1 MPIYAI
7 HIVKT
12 ICETMEIEA
21 DSPEEAENI
30 YNEFDFFY
38 WSEGNWETLEERIV
52 DIEEVPVLGYSHSAI
67 EIPEVDR

>member
-21 DSPEEAENI
+21 DSPEEAEEI

-52 DIEEVPVLGYSHSAI
+52 DIEEVPVLGYSHSEI